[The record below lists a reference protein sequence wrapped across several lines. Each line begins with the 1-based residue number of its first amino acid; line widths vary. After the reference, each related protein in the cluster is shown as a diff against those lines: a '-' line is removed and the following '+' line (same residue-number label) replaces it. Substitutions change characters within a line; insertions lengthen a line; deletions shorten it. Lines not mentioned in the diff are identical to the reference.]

1 MPTGGVQT
9 DLGSVP
15 LDQIGQACVP
25 TPLSVMTKDNG
36 IRTLSPS
43 TIPDAENRDYKSR
56 VVWVATYKD
65 GTDLAEY
72 DRDGNNVSSTKI
84 DRKKIREF
92 KLIDH
97 KARTV
102 ISLDIH
108 PGQCFF
114 YRRRTALI
122 TGRDV
127 VEVMHMF
134 GWRLI
139 KDGDVIVE
147 NLITLYESDMHVEAG
162 IFDINSDPSNNLR
175 GKRAWKYPPKWHAED
190 AIAAE

>member
-102 ISLDIH
+102 I
-108 PGQCFF
+108 
-114 YRRRTALI
+114 
-122 TGRDV
+122 
-127 VEVMHMF
+127 
-134 GWRLI
+134 
-139 KDGDVIVE
+139 
-147 NLITLYESDMHVEAG
+147 
-162 IFDINSDPSNNLR
+162 
-175 GKRAWKYPPKWHAED
+175 
-190 AIAAE
+190 